1 MVKAKLAAAV
11 NKTIISMSPF
21 FMSAQRHPRNNPE
34 KKRNIIII
42 YYRWVLYLHEY
53 LHKQ

>member
-34 KKRNIIII
+34 KKKYYNNILQMGT
-42 YYRWVLYLHEY
+42 VFT
-53 LHKQ
+53 